1 MVFSCKSALGFF
13 AVSLLATAVALP
25 DPSKPINQGDYSP
38 ADIIT
43 RDVLVIGGGSSGTYS
58 AIKLRDLGKS
68 VAVVEAKA
76 VLGGHTET
84 WTDPVTQA
92 KVDIGVIV
100 FHDEDLVRKY
110 FGRYQIPLTKLDFG
124 PTVTKY
130 YNFRTGKSIPGYT
143 SPDPNFTAYAA
154 LLATKY
160 PYLESGFD
168 LPDPVPEDLLLSFGD
183 FAKKY
188 NLGGFVNFAASFAQG
203 LGDLLKL
210 PSIYVL
216 KNISLAVLQNLQ
228 AGFLTTARHNNHEL
242 YEKALAEL
250 GHDAL
255 LSSTVVAIDRNHSGQ
270 YAKILVRTPS
280 GKKLILAKNIL
291 ISIPPLL
298 ENLKHFDLNDE
309 ERSLFAK
316 FKYASYYTTVLRN
329 NVIPPNLSL
338 HALDPSQPY
347 DIPNLPRIYSFD
359 PTGYPGL
366 TNVKYISNQPLP
378 LERVKADILNNA
390 KLLTATTAGNVN
402 SNGSSNSNST
412 SANLEVTVLSAHSP
426 FELRVDADA
435 IRGGYY
441 KKLYALQG
449 KGRFWYTGAAFHTHD
464 SSSLWEFSE
473 KVVARIVLS

>member
-1 MVFSCKSALGFF
+1 MVYSCHNALIF

-25 DPSKPINQGDYSP
+25 DPSKLINQGDYSP
-38 ADIIT
+38 ANTIT
-43 RDVLVIGGGSSGTYS
+43 RDVLIIGGGSSGTYS

-68 VAVVEAKA
+68 VAVVETKA

-100 FHDEDLVRKY
+100 FHDDDLVRNY
-110 FGRYQIPLTKLDFG
+110 FGRYQIPLTKVDFG

-130 YNFRTGKSIPGYT
+130 YNFRNGKNFPGYPA
-143 SPDPNFTAYAA
+143 PDPNFATYAA
-154 LLATKY
+154 LLAKY
-160 PYLESGFD
+160 PYLEAGFD
-168 LPDPVPEDLLLSFGD
+168 LPEPVPEELLLSFGD
-183 FAKKY
+183 FAKQY
-188 NLGGFVNFAASFAQG
+188 NLGGFVNFAAYFAQG

-216 KNISLAVLQNLQ
+216 KNISLSVLQNLQ

-242 YEKALAEL
+242 YDKALAEL

-255 LSSTVVAIDRNHSGQ
+255 LNSSVVAIDRNYSGQ
-270 YAKILVRTPS
+270 YAKILVQTPT
-280 GKKLILAKNIL
+280 GKKLILAKHIL
-291 ISIPPLL
+291 ITIPPLL
-298 ENLKHFDLNDE
+298 QNLKHFDLNDE

-316 FKYASYYTTVLRN
+316 FKYASYYAGVLRN

-338 HALDPSQPY
+338 HGIDPGQPY
-347 DIPNLPRIYSFD
+347 DIPSLPRIYSLD

-366 TNVKYISNQPLP
+366 TNIKYISTKPLP
-378 LERVKADILNNA
+378 LEQVKADIINNA
-390 KLLTATTAGNVN
+390 KLLTASTAGNVN
-402 SNGSSNSNST
+402 STSSNST
-412 SANLEVTVLSAHSP
+412 SAKLEVAVISAHSP
-426 FELRVDADA
+426 FELRVDVDA

-464 SSSLWEFSE
+464 STSLWHFSE
-473 KVVARIVLS
+473 KVVARIATG

>member
-1 MVFSCKSALGFF
+1 MVFSWKNALSFF
-13 AVSLLATAVALP
+13 AVSLLATVVALP
-25 DPSKPINQGDYSP
+25 DSAKPIKQADYIP
-38 ADIIT
+38 ANIIT

-100 FHDEDLVRKY
+100 FHDDDLVRKY
-110 FGRYQIPLTKLDFG
+110 FGRYQIPLTKIDFG

-130 YNFRTGKSIPGYT
+130 YNFRTGKNVPGYP
-143 SPDPNFTAYAA
+143 SPDPNFATYAA
-154 LLATKY
+154 LLAKY
-160 PYLESGFD
+160 PYLEAGFD
-168 LPDPVPEDLLLSFGD
+168 LPDPVPEELLLSFGD

-188 NLGGFVNFAASFAQG
+188 NLGGFVNFAAGFAQG
-203 LGDLLKL
+203 LGDILKL

-216 KNISLAVLQNLQ
+216 KNISLSVLQNLQ

-242 YEKALAEL
+242 YDKALAEL
-250 GHDAL
+250 GQDAL
-255 LSSTVVAIDRNHSGQ
+255 LNSSVVAIDRNHSGQ
-270 YAKILVRTPS
+270 YARILVQTPT

-291 ISIPPLL
+291 ITIPPLL
-298 ENLKHFDLNDE
+298 QTLKHFDLNDE

-316 FKYASYYTTVLRN
+316 FRYASYYAGVLRN

-338 HALDPSQPY
+338 HAIDPGQPY
-347 DIPNLPRIYSFD
+347 DIPGLPRIYSFD

-366 TNVKYISNQPLP
+366 TNFKYISNKPLA
-378 LERVKADILNNA
+378 LEQVKANIVNNA
-390 KLLTATTAGNVN
+390 KLLTESTAGNLN
-402 SNGSSNSNST
+402 STSSNST
-412 SANLEVTVLSAHSP
+412 SAKLEVAVISAHSP

-435 IRGGYY
+435 IRSGYY

-464 SSSLWEFSE
+464 SSSLWQFSE
-473 KVVARIVLS
+473 KVVARIATG